1 MTTQD
6 ASADALIPDG
16 APAPGESA
24 GLADTVAVPADLA
37 ALFLGM
43 PPAQFDELCRPARPA
58 DGKRGGNA
66 GSSGGGRAAIQAAPA
81 TAKQPPHYTLGELR
95 AYENR
100 FRNKAGNNSAALA
113 PDGGLHGWVTAK
125 RPFFAELE
133 AREPRGRR
141 TLLGNAWDK
150 ADPLWQERFAAL
162 AGKKIRFTW
171 ATPAEAA
178 ASRWADLAEHRA
190 FAEQGLAL
198 LRSTTG
204 GIEAALK
211 ATAAGMA
218 APAGAAPAA

>member
-1 MTTQD
+1 MTTHD
-6 ASADALIPDG
+6 ASADASLPDG
-16 APAPGESA
+16 APAPGEAA
-24 GLADTVAVPADLA
+24 GLADSVAVPADLA
-37 ALFLGM
+37 ALYLGM

-58 DGKRGGNA
+58 DGKRGGGA
-66 GSSGGGRAAIQAAPA
+66 GGAGGRAAIQAAPA
-81 TAKQPPHYTLGELR
+81 AAKQAPHYTLGELR

-100 FRNKAGNNSAALA
+100 FRNKAHSTAAA
-113 PDGGLHGWVTAK
+113 TPDSGLHGWVTAK

-150 ADPLWQERFAAL
+150 AGPLWQERFAAL

-178 ASRWADLAEHRA
+178 ASRWADLAEHQA
-190 FAEQGLAL
+190 FADQGLAL
-198 LRSTTG
+198 LRAAIAGT
-204 GIEAALK
+204 EAALA

-218 APAGAAPAA
+218 AGTAPAA